1 MNKKV
6 FLEHWIDW
14 TVAIIIMVFII
25 VWGAIQR
32 FSIEQEY
39 SFTSDDIYYSVK
51 AHPKSQKQNTESNT
65 TSNLTGRCVPKFQ
78 GDGQGSGITA
88 SAEYATRC
96 TDQQTKELCDVVD
109 IYRASTKNFGN
120 SDGIPDCIWALSG
133 R

>member
-14 TVAIIIMVFII
+14 TIAIIIMVFII

-39 SFTSDDIYYSVK
+39 GFAGDDIYYSIK
-51 AHPKSQKQNTESNT
+51 IHQRFQSQSTELKT
-65 TSNLTGRCVPKFQ
+65 TDNLVDRCVPKFQ
-78 GDGQGSGITA
+78 GGGQGSGITA
-88 SAEYATRC
+88 SAEYASRC
-96 TDQQTKELCDVVD
+96 TDQQTKELCEAVD

-120 SDGIPDCIWALSG
+120 SDGIPDCTWVIPD